1 MSITLIEIRSKSRKV
16 HGIVHP
22 GAAEKGANAE
32 IEPGVFIRLFGTR
45 YPGTPNAHAYAR
57 TFKLGDLAEHDSYN
71 LSYYGRI
78 VAITEK
84 SISIEDGRGN
94 RPSLRRLDVH
104 AFNWRNWNFDR
115 TQAANRNFDVLQ
127 TC

>member
-45 YPGTPNAHAYAR
+45 YPGTPSARTYDR

-84 SISIEDGRGN
+84 TVTIEDDRGN
-94 RPSLRRLDVH
+94 QPSLRRLDIH
-104 AFNWRNWNFDR
+104 TFNWRNWDFVCDG
-115 TQAANRNFDVLQ
+115 AAARNFDVLQ
-127 TC
+127 SC